1 MCRFFNTR
9 DAMRVWAIQNQ
20 KGGVGKS
27 TLVTMLAAYAEE
39 CGETVL
45 IIDLDPQPSCI
56 DWHEKRGT
64 NKPMVLAGIAEK
76 LPELLQSADT
86 FGVTLVLI
94 DTAPHSTDI
103 SVAAIKHSDVVIIPM
118 LSGLFEETGLRGT
131 AQCLS
136 ATGAFDKAIG
146 VPNKVPSHPNA
157 IEQECAEAHAQLERF
172 GIKPAPVYLCD
183 RIAFRRC
190 LARGQ
195 AVTEYKPADHKA
207 IKEVHD
213 LWNYLN
219 KLCPIIDP
227 KK

>member
-1 MCRFFNTR
+1 
-9 DAMRVWAIQNQ
+9 MRIWTVQNQ

-45 IIDLDPQPSCI
+45 VIDLDPQPSCI

-64 NKPMVLAGIAEK
+64 NRPMVLAGLPEK

-86 FGVTLVLI
+86 FGVSLVLI

-103 SVAAIKHSDVVIIPM
+103 AVAAMKHADLIIIPM

-136 ATGAFDKAIG
+136 ATGTFAKAVG
-146 VPNKVPSHPNA
+146 VPNKVPTARSALDQELAESHL
-157 IEQECAEAHAQLERF
+157 QLEKF
-172 GIKPAPVYLCD
+172 GIRPSPRYLGD
-183 RIAFRRC
+183 RVSFRRC
-190 LARGQ
+190 LAKGQ

-207 IKEVHD
+207 IHEVQQ

-219 KLCPIIDP
+219 ILCPIIEP
-227 KK
+227 KAEEVKV

>member
-1 MCRFFNTR
+1 
-9 DAMRVWAIQNQ
+9 MRIWAVQNQ

-27 TLVTMLAAYAEE
+27 TLVTMLAAYAEQ
-39 CGETVL
+39 CGEVVL

-64 NKPMVLAGIAEK
+64 NKPMVLAGLPEK
-76 LPELLQSADT
+76 LPELLQSAHT

-94 DTAPHSTDI
+94 DTAPHSTEVSI
-103 SVAAIKHSDVVIIPM
+103 AAIKAADLVIIPM

-136 ATGAFDKAIG
+136 VTGAFSKTIG
-146 VPNKVPSHPNA
+146 VPNKVPANSA
-157 IEQECAEAHAQLERF
+157 GSIEQELAESSLQLHKY
-172 GIKPAPVYLCD
+172 GITPSPRYLCD

-190 LARGQ
+190 LAKGQ
-195 AVTEYKPADHKA
+195 AVTEYRPADAKA
-207 IKEVHD
+207 IDEVQK

-219 KLCPIIDP
+219 TLCPIVSP
-227 KK
+227 KVEEATA